1 MHQRHAVRGLAVA
14 VIAATGVACASG
26 GSASGTSPIPAALA
40 TQQTTAIAVATPSTP
55 THGAVRLTAV
65 GDTILGN
72 TPDLP
77 PNPASYLDAVKPKI
91 RWKAQ
96 IRFANLEGTLTNV
109 SSGKCGGHNGGSCFA
124 FRNPPHY
131 AAFLHRDGFTVLNNA
146 NNHSHDFG
154 AAGLAQ
160 TIRAIHHHH
169 MKQSG
174 QPGEVTLVHASGIP
188 VAIVGF
194 APYSNTAD
202 MLKLS
207 AARQLIRKARH
218 KARVVVVYMHAG
230 AEGSGA
236 DHVTGH
242 EEYFVGED
250 RGNPEKFAHMAIR
263 NGASLVI
270 ASGPHVVRGM
280 EFFHGH
286 LIAYSLGNFAN
297 FHNFGGGGILSDSAI
312 LHVALTATGKFKAAR
327 LFSVRLDS
335 AGHPTMGGGTVSLVR
350 RLSRQDFRASRR
362 AHFGARGV
370 IRPPIACTDRCGA
383 SNG

>member
-1 MHQRHAVRGLAVA
+1 MRHRHATRLLAVLA
-14 VIAATGVACASG
+14 FAATGVACASS
-26 GSASGTSPIPAALA
+26 GSASGSSRPRVASSKAASHG
-40 TQQTTAIAVATPSTP
+40 STP
-55 THGAVRLTAV
+55 KTPRAAAGLIRLTAV

-72 TPDLP
+72 TPNLP
-77 PNPASYLDAVKPKI
+77 PDPASYLDAVKRKI
-91 RWKAQ
+91 RWNAQ
-96 IRFANLEGTLTNV
+96 IRFANLEGTLTSV
-109 SSGKCGGHNGGSCFA
+109 SSGKCGGHNGGNCFA

-131 AAFLHRDGFTVLNNA
+131 ARYLHHAGFTILNNA

-154 AAGLAQ
+154 EAGLQQ

-174 QPGEVTLVHASGIP
+174 KPGEITVVHAGAVP

-202 MLKLS
+202 LLKLK
-207 AARQLIRKARH
+207 AAKHLITKARRKAH
-218 KARVVVVYMHAG
+218 IVVVYMHAG
-230 AEGSGA
+230 AEGSSA

-280 EFFHGH
+280 QFFHGH

-297 FHNFGGGGILSDSAI
+297 FHNFGGGGDLSDSAI
-312 LHVALTATGKFKAAR
+312 LHVELTPGGRFAGGR
-327 LFSVRLDS
+327 LISVQLDS
-335 AGHPTMGGGTVSLVR
+335 SGHPTLGGGTVSLVR
-350 RLSRQDFRASRR
+350 RLSKQDFGKGSR
-362 AHFGARGV
+362 AHFNHRGV
-370 IRPPIACTDRCGA
+370 ISQPSVCTDRCG
-383 SNG
+383 